1 MKKILLILVLGF
13 LSVSFSYAKSISHK
27 KEERFCLPKDISNGF
42 GCVWKVGH
50 RTIGNKHQIQ
60 IVSKKDGHPV
70 RDGKQSIR
78 FEVRPGECGGTF
90 DGSKVKGEGGSQ
102 PSNDCERDHKSER
115 AELYSKY
122 FKLGEK
128 WYSWSI
134 YVPEGQE
141 KFRPAS
147 LKMGQFHSKLHKK
160 YIQQAHFEHN
170 DGKYTFNNVVCGSE
184 CKSRSID
191 PVGKWTDILINVNW
205 SDKEDG
211 FYRVWANGKFI
222 YDVKGPTVYENKN
235 NAYLK
240 IGIYRNAVNRLWSM
254 GRDGGITVVYYDNI
268 NTGETMESVLGKL
281 NYPIELE
288 YKKSEKELL
297 QEELAILKIKIK
309 ENNDP
314 EISRKIHKLK
324 RKIKRMDLN

>member
-50 RTIGNKHQIQ
+50 RTKGNKHQIQ

-70 RDGKQSIR
+70 RDGIQSIR

-90 DGSKVKGEGGSQ
+90 DGTKVKGEGGSQ
-102 PSNDCERDHKSER
+102 PNNDCERDSKSER
-115 AELYSKY
+115 AEIWAGKY
-122 FKLGEK
+122 FGKGER
-128 WYSWSI
+128 WFSWSI
-134 YVPEGQE
+134 YIPEGQE
-141 KFRPAS
+141 ILNPAS
-147 LKMGQFHSKLHKK
+147 LKMGQFHSKLYKK
-160 YIQQAHFEHN
+160 YIQHSHFEHS
-170 DGKYTFNNVVCGSE
+170 DGKYTFHDNLCNCGS
-184 CKSRSID
+184 KSIK
-191 PVGKWTDILINVNW
+191 PVGKWTDILIHVNW
-205 SDKEDG
+205 SPGQDG
-211 FYRVWANGKFI
+211 FYKIWADGKI
-222 YDVKGPTVYENKN
+222 VMDRAGPTMYEKKNK
-235 NAYLK
+235 AYVK

-254 GRDGGITVVYYDNI
+254 GRDGGTTVVYYDNI

-314 EISRKIHKLK
+314 KISRKIHKLK
-324 RKIKRMDLN
+324 RKLRRLDLN